1 LKLKTEL
8 KMKNKLIKLWL
19 CMGILYFIFLIWNGL
34 FTRPLSAQ
42 EIEKYTEILQQDYSE
57 SEFQQMRTFMEEDDG
72 KPIIMVNVIKTNDIP
87 KTVNGKTFASSE
99 EALADYTN
107 FVGPFL
113 IKRGSYPIFNGTSLM
128 DAPEVWGI
136 ENAREWTTGSLVRY
150 KSRRV
155 MLELS
160 TNPEFR
166 KFHDCKVAGIEKTFA
181 FPVSANIHLVN
192 LSLFVA
198 MFLMVIGLTISLFI
212 IKKAK

>member
-1 LKLKTEL
+1 
-8 KMKNKLIKLWL
+8 
-19 CMGILYFIFLIWNGL
+19 
-34 FTRPLSAQ
+34 
-42 EIEKYTEILQQDYSE
+42 
-57 SEFQQMRTFMEEDDG
+57 MRSFMEEDDG
-72 KPIIMVNVIKTNDIP
+72 KPIIMINVIKTNDIP
-87 KTVNGKTFASSE
+87 KTVNGKTFSSSE

-136 ENAREWTTGSLVRY
+136 ENAREWTMGSLVRY

-160 TNPEFR
+160 TSPEFR
-166 KFHDCKVAGIEKTFA
+166 NFHDSKVAGIEKTFA
-181 FPVSANIHLVN
+181 FPVRADIHLVN

-198 MFLMVIGLTISLFI
+198 MFLTVIGLAISLFI
-212 IKKAK
+212 MKKAW

>member
-1 LKLKTEL
+1 
-8 KMKNKLIKLWL
+8 MKKKLILLWF
-19 CMGILYFIFLIWNGL
+19 CIGMLYFLFLIWNGL
-34 FTRPLSAQ
+34 FTSPLSAE

-57 SEFQQMRTFMEEDDG
+57 SEFQQMRSFMEEDDG
-72 KPIIMVNVIKTNDIP
+72 KPVIMVNVIKTHDIP
-87 KTVNGKTFASSE
+87 KTVNGKTFSSSE
-99 EALADYTN
+99 EALADYTS

-160 TNPEFR
+160 TNPEF
-166 KFHDCKVAGIEKTFA
+166 KKYHDGKVAGIEKTFA
-181 FPVSANIHLVN
+181 FPVRADIHLVN
-192 LSLFVA
+192 LSLFVG
-198 MFLMVIGLTISLFI
+198 MVLMVVGLTISLFVMKNTL
-212 IKKAK
+212 KKTEQIA

>member
-1 LKLKTEL
+1 
-8 KMKNKLIKLWL
+8 MKKKLIILWS
-19 CMGILYFIFLIWNGL
+19 CIGGVYFLFLIWNGL
-34 FTRPLSAQ
+34 FTSPLSTQ
-42 EIEKYTEILQQDYSE
+42 EIEKYTKILQQDYTD
-57 SEFQQMRTFMEEDDG
+57 SEFQQMRSFMEEDDG

-107 FVGPFL
+107 FVGLFL
-113 IKRGSYPIFNGTSLM
+113 IKRGSYPIFNGTALM

-160 TNPEFR
+160 TNPEFK
-166 KFHDCKVAGIEKTFA
+166 KFHDGKVAGIEKTFA
-181 FPVSANIHLVN
+181 FPVSADIHLVN
-192 LSLFVA
+192 LSLFVTLFVA
-198 MFLMVIGLTISLFI
+198 VVGLTISLFI
-212 IKKAK
+212 MQKSK

>member
-1 LKLKTEL
+1 
-8 KMKNKLIKLWL
+8 MKKKLIILWF
-19 CMGILYFIFLIWNGL
+19 CIVMVYFLFLIWNGL
-34 FTRPLSAQ
+34 FTSPLSEQ
-42 EIEKYTEILQQDYSE
+42 DIEKYTEVLQQNYSE
-57 SEFQQMRTFMEEDDG
+57 SEFQQMRSFMEEEDG
-72 KPIIMVNVIKTNDIP
+72 KPIIMINVIKTNDIP

-160 TNPEFR
+160 TNPVFR
-166 KFHDCKVAGIEKTFA
+166 EFHDSKVAGIEKTFA
-181 FPVSANIHLVN
+181 FPVKADIHLVN
-192 LSLFVA
+192 LSLFVT
-198 MFLMVIGLTISLFI
+198 MFLMVVGLAISLFVM
-212 IKKAK
+212 KKEK

>member
-1 LKLKTEL
+1 
-8 KMKNKLIKLWL
+8 MKQKLIILWS
-19 CMGILYFIFLIWNGL
+19 CIGILYFSFLIWNGL

-42 EIEKYTEILQQDYSE
+42 EIEKYTELLQQDYSD
-57 SEFQQMRTFMEEDDG
+57 SEFQQMRSFMEEDDG
-72 KPIIMVNVIKTNDIP
+72 KPIIMLNVIKTNDTP
-87 KTVNGKTFASSE
+87 KTVNGKTFASAE
-99 EALADYTN
+99 EVLADYTN

-113 IKRGSYPIFNGTSLM
+113 IKRGSYPIFNGTALM

-160 TNPEFR
+160 TNPEFK
-166 KFHDCKVAGIEKTFA
+166 KFHDSKVAGIEKTFA
-181 FPVSANIHLVN
+181 FPVRADIHLVN

-198 MFLMVIGLTISLFI
+198 MFLMVVGLIISLFVV
-212 IKKAK
+212 KRAE